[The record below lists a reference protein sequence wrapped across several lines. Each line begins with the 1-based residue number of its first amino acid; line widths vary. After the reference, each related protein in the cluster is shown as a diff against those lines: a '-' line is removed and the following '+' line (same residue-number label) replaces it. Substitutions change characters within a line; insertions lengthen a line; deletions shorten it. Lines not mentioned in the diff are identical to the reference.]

1 MPYRTLG
8 EAVEQVA
15 RHMSLVNGENMT
27 PYSPEL
33 LVSYLNAAH
42 RFIVDENEW
51 SEMVLWYNR
60 TLDGVTGKITQTI
73 PCLDW
78 KKIRRVYHES
88 FITPLPLLSS
98 YANPI
103 ASTLLLGYRGLPP
116 EDDVQTG
123 NDRYLVQFFP
133 LSLQGRCL
141 FQVERTVDWTNL
153 DTVLPIDWWLHV
165 YHASWQY
172 AADDGTNPA
181 QMSKYEALF
190 NSRMKQITAKEN
202 SRPVLLQPNQ
212 VIPNEWFEE
221 DAPYA

>member
-78 KKIRRVYHES
+78 KEIRRVYHES

-103 ASTLLLGYRGLPP
+103 ASTLLLG
-116 EDDVQTG
+116 
-123 NDRYLVQFFP
+123 
-133 LSLQGRCL
+133 LS
-141 FQVERTVDWTNL
+141 
-153 DTVLPIDWWLHV
+153 
-165 YHASWQY
+165 
-172 AADDGTNPA
+172 
-181 QMSKYEALF
+181 
-190 NSRMKQITAKEN
+190 
-202 SRPVLLQPNQ
+202 
-212 VIPNEWFEE
+212 
-221 DAPYA
+221 